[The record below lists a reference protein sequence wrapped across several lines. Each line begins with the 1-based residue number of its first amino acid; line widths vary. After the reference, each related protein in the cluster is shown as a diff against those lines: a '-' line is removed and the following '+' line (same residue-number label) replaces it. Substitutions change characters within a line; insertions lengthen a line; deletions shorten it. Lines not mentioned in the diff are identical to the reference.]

1 MAKRNKKIA
10 FNDLTRLIAED
21 QVGMSDKWA
30 TGISGRFHKPQAIT
44 LIDLL
49 KKTDDPQ
56 HPNRARA
63 PQGMP
68 HNAQMMVELV
78 GEAVLKI
85 DEIATAIGFAKSNP
99 VIEGNEKAHL
109 RLDSI
114 VNKVDRIKK
123 IVESIGQDID
133 DFSIVNEEFPEE
145 RSSAAGR
152 GLDAAPEKRR
162 HERRVEKRK
171 R

>member
-1 MAKRNKKIA
+1 MAKRKKKIA
-10 FNDLTRLIAED
+10 FNDLTQLIAED

-30 TGISGRFHKPQAIT
+30 TGISGRFHRPQAIT

-78 GEAVLKI
+78 GEAILKVE
-85 DEIATAIGFAKSNP
+85 EIAKAIGYAKSNP
-99 VIEGNEKAHL
+99 VIEGNERAHL
-109 RLDSI
+109 RLDTM

-133 DFSIVNEEFPEE
+133 DFSIVNEEVPEQ
-145 RSSAAGR
+145 RPTAAGR
-152 GLDAAPEKRR
+152 GLDAASEKRE
-162 HERRVEKRK
+162 HERVEKRK